1 LTGRTGALLHG
12 AGPLASSDRNNFQP
26 RLGMA
31 YNFADD
37 WVFRAGFAINTMD
50 LWTNGLQENFEEY
63 LGSAVIQPP
72 PGNPD
77 IAFNIDQGPPNIAL
91 NLAGDGSFPFF
102 GDNFSGRTASWYDP
116 NMRAPYVANW
126 NAGFQHQL
134 TSNTMIEVN
143 YQGSAGIGLLNRWNA
158 NVVPLDIAS
167 DFETLDTVRRS
178 VQNYKPWPHFGN
190 VNHYSNF
197 GHNSYHSGTIKF
209 EKRYSSGFTLTT
221 FYTRS
226 KSIDEDSDDSGAGGV
241 SYYNRRL
248 EKAMSSY
255 NVPNRWVTYSTYE
268 LPYGR
273 GKRWGSNI
281 GAVKDAIIG
290 NWEISNIFSV
300 SDGIPVDITHSGSGN
315 VFLPGTLRPDILF
328 TLKLPS
334 ILIQP
339 STREF
344 RDSRG
349 TLSQ

>member
-1 LTGRTGALLHG
+1 
-12 AGPLASSDRNNFQP
+12 
-26 RLGMA
+26 
-31 YNFADD
+31 
-37 WVFRAGFAINTMD
+37 
-50 LWTNGLQENFEEY
+50 
-63 LGSAVIQPP
+63 
-72 PGNPD
+72 
-77 IAFNIDQGPPNIAL
+77 
-91 NLAGDGSFPFF
+91 
-102 GDNFSGRTASWYDP
+102 
-116 NMRAPYVANW
+116 
-126 NAGFQHQL
+126 
-134 TSNTMIEVN
+134 
-143 YQGSAGIGLLNRWNA
+143 
-158 NVVPLDIAS
+158 
-167 DFETLDTVRRS
+167 

-315 VFLPGTLRPDILF
+315 VFLPGTLRPDMAPGF
-328 TLKLPS
+328 TYDDIRVPWDSHGPNRHNTNNIDPWMTSDAFARPASFTPGQLGRNAIQGPGMAWWQVSLSKTIPIGERFKGMLRLDMNNPIKKYFFSLP
-334 ILIQP
+334 
-339 STREF
+339 TRNLNYSNTRNFGKITGNQGSFSGIGGRLYMHMIFRLEF
-344 RDSRG
+344 
-349 TLSQ
+349 